1 MRVLIYLVWFT
12 ASLPAIAGA
21 QSGQSAPDFS
31 ALHAGIGDTVFVTDR
46 STGVEVSGPIG
57 ALTDT
62 RLAINGYSFTPG
74 PVLTIAR
81 RGDSIWNG
89 AAVGFALGAL
99 ALYPVVPET
108 FVPQGGC
115 FRVNN
120 GLMWGAIGALIDYAH
135 EGRTTIYKGSRR
147 FPPGSARLV
156 PRIDHTR
163 KTGALAF
170 AF

>member
-1 MRVLIYLVWFT
+1 MRVRIYLVCFI
-12 ASLPAIAGA
+12 AALPAIAEA

-31 ALHAGIGDTVFVTDR
+31 ALHARIGDTVYVTDR
-46 STGVEVSGPIG
+46 NTGVEVSGPID

-62 RLAINGYSFTPG
+62 RLAINGYSFTPD
-74 PVLTIAR
+74 PALTIQR

-99 ALYPVVPET
+99 ALYPVAPET
-108 FVPQGGC
+108 FVPQGGR

-135 EGRTTIYKGSRR
+135 KGRTTVYKGSRR
-147 FPPGSARLV
+147 FPAGSARLA

-163 KTGALAF
+163 KTVALAF

>member
-1 MRVLIYLVWFT
+1 M
-12 ASLPAIAGA
+12 
-21 QSGQSAPDFS
+21 
-31 ALHAGIGDTVFVTDR
+31 DR
-46 STGVEVSGPIG
+46 TTGVEVSGPIE

-62 RLAINGYSFTPG
+62 RLAIDGYSFTPG
-74 PVLTIAR
+74 PALTIQR

-108 FVPQGGC
+108 FVSQGGR

-135 EGRTTIYKGSRR
+135 KPNDRPGSRQSSR
-147 FPPGSARLV
+147 LRAARAPDRSETKAV
-156 PRIDHTR
+156 
-163 KTGALAF
+163 ALAF
-170 AF
+170 AL